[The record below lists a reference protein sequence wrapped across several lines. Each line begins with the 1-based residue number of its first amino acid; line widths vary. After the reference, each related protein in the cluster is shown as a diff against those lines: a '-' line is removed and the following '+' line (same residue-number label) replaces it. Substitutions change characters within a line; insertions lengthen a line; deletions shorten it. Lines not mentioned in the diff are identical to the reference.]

1 MTTPT
6 PITMSEAQRFEK
18 ENGQTA
24 CNADLFNEDEDDHM
38 EDTNTE
44 SRTTTQFD
52 TPQCTM
58 AIVCSSSERELCR
71 VQ

>member
-1 MTTPT
+1 
-6 PITMSEAQRFEK
+6 MSETQRFEK
-18 ENGQTA
+18 ENVQTA
-24 CNADLFNEDEDDHM
+24 CDADLFNEDDDM

-44 SRTTTQFD
+44 SWTTTQFD

-58 AIVCSSSERELCR
+58 TIVCSSSERELCR

>member
-1 MTTPT
+1 
-6 PITMSEAQRFEK
+6 MSETQRFEK
-18 ENGQTA
+18 ENVQTA
-24 CNADLFNEDEDDHM
+24 SDADLFDADDVM
-38 EDTNTE
+38 EDTDTE

-58 AIVCSSSERELCR
+58 TMVCSSSERQLCR

>member
-1 MTTPT
+1 
-6 PITMSEAQRFEK
+6 MSETQHFEK
-18 ENGQTA
+18 ENVQTA
-24 CNADLFNEDEDDHM
+24 SDADLFDADDVM
-38 EDTNTE
+38 EDTDTE

-58 AIVCSSSERELCR
+58 TMVCSSSERQLCR